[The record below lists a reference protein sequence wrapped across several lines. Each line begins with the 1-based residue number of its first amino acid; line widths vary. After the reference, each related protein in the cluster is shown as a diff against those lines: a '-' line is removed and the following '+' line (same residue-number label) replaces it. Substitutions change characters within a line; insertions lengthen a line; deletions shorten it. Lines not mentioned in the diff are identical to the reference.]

1 MHSAFLEAIYILKKK
16 RSKLNLFVGLAV
28 LLLAVVGVV
37 SLAITLKDSIASDIK
52 EKNEAL
58 YSEYEKFIAP
68 VIMNDP
74 DTFDDVTLADLNQ
87 LISITIWSILDS
99 NPEPDK
105 YEYTDSG
112 MLLPG
117 QEVEAKFI
125 SLFGSEVKI
134 VHSSVDGGGIDFKY
148 SEEKKSYIIP
158 ITGITP
164 IYTPEVIDAD
174 EKSSYIVLTVG
185 YLYSGDWQQDSDG
198 NMVPPEPGKHMKITL
213 GKNADTSYYV
223 RAIQNTEV

>member
-1 MHSAFLEAIYILKKK
+1 MNKK
-16 RSKLNLFVGLAV
+16 RSKLNVLVGIAVMALA
-28 LLLAVVGVV
+28 LVGVV
-37 SLAITLKDSIASDIK
+37 ALITGIRDSIVSDIK

-58 YSEYEKFIAP
+58 YSEYEEFISP

-87 LISITIWSILDS
+87 LIGITIWSILDS
-99 NPEPDK
+99 NLEPDK

-112 MLLPG
+112 MVLPEK
-117 QEVEAKFI
+117 EVEEKFT

-134 VHSSVDGGGIDFKY
+134 VHGSVDGGGIDFKY
-148 SEEKKSYIIP
+148 SEKKKAYIIP

-164 IYTPEVIDAD
+164 IYTPEIIDSD
-174 EKSSYIVLTVG
+174 EKRSYIVLTVG
-185 YLYSGDWQQDSDG
+185 YLYSSDWQQDSEG
-198 NMVPPEPGKHMKITL
+198 NMIPPEPGKYMKITL
-213 GKNADTSYYV
+213 GKNSDGTYYV

>member
-1 MHSAFLEAIYILKKK
+1 MKKK
-16 RSKLNLFVGLAV
+16 RSKLNLFVGITV
-28 LLLAVVGVV
+28 LLFAVAGAV
-37 SLAITLKDSIASDIK
+37 SLIVAVKNSVASELK

-87 LISITIWSILDS
+87 LLAITIWSILDS
-99 NPEPDK
+99 NIEPDK

-112 MLLPG
+112 MLLPE
-117 QEVEAKFI
+117 QEVEEKFS
-125 SLFGSEVKI
+125 SLFGKEVKT
-134 VHSSVDGGGIDFKY
+134 VHGSVDGGGIDFKY
-148 SEEKKSYIIP
+148 SENKKAYIIP

-185 YLYSGDWQQDSDG
+185 YLYSADWQQDSSG
-198 NMVPPEPGKHMKITL
+198 NMVPPEPGKYMKITL
-213 GKNADTSYYV
+213 GKNADGTYYV
-223 RAIQNTEV
+223 RAIQNTEI